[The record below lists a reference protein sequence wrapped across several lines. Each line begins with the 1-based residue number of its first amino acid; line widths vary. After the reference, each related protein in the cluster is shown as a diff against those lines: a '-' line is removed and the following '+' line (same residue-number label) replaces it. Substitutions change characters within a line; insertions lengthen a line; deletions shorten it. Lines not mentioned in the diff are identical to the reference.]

1 MARERK
7 GLLGRLV
14 DVGFKLAGET
24 AGRVMSDRR
33 GQEVVA
39 RAVGLAQRSRER
51 LDDLQARAMRFAG
64 IPGKHDYQELAKQLA
79 RLKRKTRELSEQLE
93 GRGGE
98 VPGAEAEEVSDAR
111 TEEEIAAAE
120 AERELEDREAM
131 EPEPGGDGDGRSR

>member
-39 RAVGLAQRSRER
+39 RAVGLAQRGRKR
-51 LDDLQARAMRFAG
+51 FDDLQAQAMRLAG
-64 IPGKHDYQELAKQLA
+64 LPGKRDYDELAKQLA
-79 RLKRKTRELSEQLE
+79 RMKRKTRELSEQME
-93 GRGGE
+93 AREGE
-98 VPGAEAEEVSDAR
+98 VAGAAAEEVPEPR
-111 TEEEIAAAE
+111 IEEEIAAAE

-131 EPEPGGDGDGRSR
+131 EPEPEGNGNGRSR